1 MEDGVTERGDSEGR
15 FKPHFLIVMYP
26 VQGHINPA
34 RRLARRLIHVGGA
47 AHVTLSTSVSGHRRM
62 FPCSSSDDDEEVTD
76 GPISFIPFSDGNDEG
91 TDPGCPDARR
101 RFARTRSVGSQTL
114 SSILDRLAARGRHVT
129 CVLYTILLHW
139 AADVARQRGIPSAL
153 CWIQPATVLA
163 ALHRFFHGHE
173 GLVAAHARD
182 PMHAGGLRDPRQRG
196 PRPRVLVN
204 TCEASEGDALGAL
217 EAELELYAVGPLVP
231 ALLPAQEVKD
241 ARSEADLF
249 APDEKGYMEWLDAQ
263 EARSVVYVSFGSL
276 VVMKKKQAEEM
287 LMGLRES
294 GRPYL
299 WVVRRD
305 SRGSTDQEEC
315 SGTEEEEDEEA
326 AAAGGGRAG
335 MVVEWCDQL
344 EVLAHRAVGCFVT
357 HCGEQ
362 RAGEPGVRG
371 AGGGGAAVGGP
382 GDERAADGGGV
393 GDGAEGGDGRGRV
406 LRCEELMRCLEVVMG
421 EGETAREMR
430 TRAQAWRERR
440 GRRSPPVAPRTRASA
455 RLRRSSRENLKPN
468 KQFRQI
474 FQTKKERRERL
485 ATKDFVV
492 T

>member
-34 RRLARRLIHVGGA
+34 RRLARRLIHVGAA

-62 FPCSSSDDDEEVTD
+62 FPCSSSDDDEVTD

-91 TDPGCPDARR
+91 ADPGAPDARR
-101 RFARTRSVGSQTL
+101 RFAQTRSVGSQTL
-114 SSILDRLAARGRHVT
+114 SSILDRLAARGRRVT

-139 AADVARQRGIPSAL
+139 AADVARPRGIPSAL

-182 PMHAGGLRDPRQRG
+182 PMHAVSFPGLPPLRIRDLPSFLTSEDDDTQAALLESFGEVFETLDREG

-305 SRGSTDQEEC
+305 SRGSTEQEEEC
-315 SGTEEEEDEEA
+315 SGTEEEDEEA
-326 AAAGGGRAG
+326 AAAAAGGGGAG

-357 HCGEQ
+357 HCGWNSVLESL
-362 RAGEPGVRG
+362 ACGVP
-371 AGGGGAAVGGP
+371 AVGAP
-382 GDERAADGGGV
+382 QWADQGTNARLVEEVWGTGL
-393 GDGAEGGDGRGRV
+393 RGRWT
-406 LRCEELMRCLEVVMG
+406 RKGCCG
-421 EGETAREMR
+421 AR
-430 TRAQAWRERR
+430 
-440 GRRSPPVAPRTRASA
+440 S
-455 RLRRSSRENLKPN
+455 
-468 KQFRQI
+468 
-474 FQTKKERRERL
+474 
-485 ATKDFVV
+485 
-492 T
+492 